1 MIKIETYAVESRYW
15 CGGIGTS
22 LIKIAGHVHF
32 EVFDDELGRD
42 SNALEDV
49 HLGCG
54 WIPMN
59 WIFLDDEYENIVVQR
74 LIIWYFASESC
85 RFVNQRQWE
94 PFYNFSILVIQN
106 GDPDAV
112 ESQGHLL
119 SPDSGSLLHL
129 KEAAHSVRWI
139 HHLILSR
146 YSKCRQM
153 FHYETR
159 AVPTPAVTPAT

>member
-32 EVFDDELGRD
+32 EVFDDELGGD

-49 HLGCG
+49 HLG

-59 WIFLDDEYENIVVQR
+59 WIFSDDENENIVVKI
-74 LIIWYFASESC
+74 LWIFARESC

-94 PFYNFSILVIQN
+94 PFHNFSVLVIQN
-106 GDPDAV
+106 GDPSAV
-112 ESQGHLL
+112 EPQHHLL

-146 YSKCRQM
+146 YSKCR
-153 FHYETR
+153 
-159 AVPTPAVTPAT
+159 